1 MASLSKRITQKGG
14 FRMRGRKL
22 LAVGASLALL
32 VALAVGMT
40 ASGAATGPA
49 EATFTFGALTPI
61 TPIVAASDTD
71 VGTPLTA
78 FDGVAPA
85 PVECFVD
92 LDGSGG
98 FTPGEPIY
106 RQAAAACVAVVA
118 GNVRLTPFG
127 AFPVGSIVAGGNP
140 DVGNATAAFLLGELY
155 VDLDGSGSFTPGEPI
170 YRDVDGNGAVSAG
183 DLRLSVTTGDGDV
196 TFLLTAFPATDL
208 YVDADGFGTYSLGE
222 VVYRDVDGSVTVS
235 GGDIRLTAF
244 GAFPAGSVVQAG
256 DPDVFAVLVPFA
268 ASDGFVDLDS
278 SGNYSVGEPIY
289 RDASAP
295 LGSVSV
301 GDFRLTQGF
310 GGRKTNVNPGD
321 FALLDTLIV
330 TDGAIGPTFVP
341 LLVEQVCVAMTA
353 GSTIRASEILELR
366 LYRENGAAAGFAGFG
381 PTADDLLGRIPNPTL
396 ATLGDTCFGTA
407 RQLLFSVNGINNTA
421 SETLY
426 IVATFAPW
434 AQRGDSLR
442 LTVEMRANDDL
453 AGSGARQSSQF
464 TNSGSVLVIPSPN
477 STVISG
483 PAAGALFVIDE
494 TASLVGSAAPGST
507 IVLQQFSI
515 ENRENVLVT
524 IERITAFA
532 EGFRNGQL
540 NNSVLAGITRVR
552 LFRESGSTGPGWQ
565 EGDELLGTV
574 TRPDLVNGA
583 RFGGNRRTLI
593 TIQPR
598 SVQRF
603 YIVADLSVGMN
614 DGDVIQGAV
623 EVSAS
628 SGRMIAPP
636 KITPALGSWEI
647 EAPAATITVGDVT
660 LSSRGKAKVSVAN
673 VPLPGLDSIQG
684 VISFDP
690 EIIQVVS
697 TAQGTYRVRGLGNYL
712 VDDLTVDNNGG
723 TIEFLLILKPGR
735 KPLTGSGDIMEIEFE
750 SASDVN
756 PGDSSPLDIE
766 IDAAADVNGDELIF
780 DEVSGTARIKLIM
793 GDVDGN
799 GVVTRRDATLLARW
813 RLGRAVL
820 TAIQKKAA
828 DVDHSCPATT
838 NWETL
843 APGGCVN
850 ETDERWIKEAAAG
863 LRTLRSSANF
873 QVLGRGLTVLMLP
886 SGGLELH
893 APSAER
899 LSLQVFALSGQMVF
913 SAESATGT
921 LRFAGVSYKGQRLAK
936 GVYLYVVTLYGRDGS
951 VWRSE
956 VRKLI
961 IR

>member
-1 MASLSKRITQKGG
+1 MGMASLSKRITQKGG

-22 LAVGASLALL
+22 LAVLAGVSLLL
-32 VALAVGMT
+32 GGIGVFMALA
-40 ASGAATGPA
+40 
-49 EATFTFGALTPI
+49 TP
-61 TPIVAASDTD
+61 P
-71 VGTPLTA
+71 
-78 FDGVAPA
+78 
-85 PVECFVD
+85 
-92 LDGSGG
+92 
-98 FTPGEPIY
+98 
-106 RQAAAACVAVVA
+106 
-118 GNVRLTPFG
+118 
-127 AFPVGSIVAGGNP
+127 
-140 DVGNATAAFLLGELY
+140 
-155 VDLDGSGSFTPGEPI
+155 
-170 YRDVDGNGAVSAG
+170 
-183 DLRLSVTTGDGDV
+183 
-196 TFLLTAFPATDL
+196 
-208 YVDADGFGTYSLGE
+208 
-222 VVYRDVDGSVTVS
+222 
-235 GGDIRLTAF
+235 
-244 GAFPAGSVVQAG
+244 
-256 DPDVFAVLVPFA
+256 
-268 ASDGFVDLDS
+268 
-278 SGNYSVGEPIY
+278 SGNQEADFNFI
-289 RDASAP
+289 
-295 LGSVSV
+295 VSLPTYV
-301 GDFRLTQGF
+301 Q
-310 GGRKTNVNPGD
+310 PGD
-321 FALLDTLIV
+321 FAVIETIRV
-330 TDGAIGPTFVP
+330 TDGVGGSINAP
-341 LLVEQVCVAMTA
+341 LNVDRVCVAKTD
-353 GSTIRASEILELR
+353 GSTVRDGDLLELR
-366 LYRENGAAAGFAGFG
+366 LYRENNPGSGFTGFG
-381 PTADDLLGRIPNPTL
+381 TNADDLLDIVPNPDLTVAAGQDL
-396 ATLGDTCFGTA
+396 CANGVQFGDIGV
-407 RQLLFSVNGINNTA
+407 LLFSVLGTGTQTA
-421 SETLY
+421 SQELY
-426 IVATFAPW
+426 IVGTFSPA
-434 AQRGDSLR
+434 AQRGDHLQ
-442 LTVEMRANDDL
+442 LIVKMFAADDL
-453 AGSGARQSSQF
+453 VGGGTSSAFINGTGDGSL
-464 TNSGSVLVIPSPN
+464 TKTSPN
-477 STVISG
+477 VTIIGG
-483 PAAGALFVIDE
+483 PAVGNVFVIDE

-532 EGFRNGQL
+532 NGFRNGQL

>member
-1 MASLSKRITQKGG
+1 
-14 FRMRGRKL
+14 MRGRKL
-22 LAVGASLALL
+22 LAVLAGVSLLL
-32 VALAVGMT
+32 GGIGVFTALATTLSGNQEADFNFLPVVSTVGPTDPDVT
-40 ASGAATGPA
+40 AA
-49 EATFTFGALTPI
+49 
-61 TPIVAASDTD
+61 
-71 VGTPLTA
+71 LTA
-78 FDGVAPA
+78 FSTF
-85 PVECFVD
+85 ERFVD
-92 LDGSGG
+92 FNASGNY
-98 FTPGEPIY
+98 TPGEPIY
-106 RQAAAACVAVVA
+106 FQTTPGPVSA
-118 GNVRLTPFG
+118 GDTRLTPFG
-127 AFPVGSIVAGGNP
+127 GFAAGSVVAPGDPDIGLVTTAFP
-140 DVGNATAAFLLGELY
+140 ATDQY
-155 VDLDGSGSFTPGEPI
+155 VDQNSSGNYNPGEPI
-170 YRDVDGNGAVSAG
+170 YRDVDNSSTVSAG
-183 DLRLSVTTGDGDV
+183 DLRLLGGPS
-196 TFLLTAFPATDL
+196 AT
-208 YVDADGFGTYSLGE
+208 Y
-222 VVYRDVDGSVTVS
+222 
-235 GGDIRLTAF
+235 
-244 GAFPAGSVVQAG
+244 
-256 DPDVFAVLVPFA
+256 
-268 ASDGFVDLDS
+268 
-278 SGNYSVGEPIY
+278 
-289 RDASAP
+289 
-295 LGSVSV
+295 
-301 GDFRLTQGF
+301 
-310 GGRKTNVNPGD
+310 VNPGD
-321 FALLDTLIV
+321 FAVLDTIIV
-330 TDGAIGPTFVP
+330 TDGAGGSINAP
-341 LLVEQVCVAMTA
+341 LNVDRVCVAKTD
-353 GSTIRASEILELR
+353 GSTVRDSDLLELR
-366 LYRENGAAAGFAGFG
+366 LYRENSAAAGFAGFG
-381 PTADDLLGRIPNPTL
+381 PNADDLLDIVPNPDLTVAAGQDL
-396 ATLGDTCFGTA
+396 CANGVQFGDIGV
-407 RQLLFSVNGINNTA
+407 LLFSVPGITQTA
-421 SETLY
+421 SQTLY
-426 IVATFAPW
+426 IVGTFSPA
-434 AQRGDSLR
+434 AQRGDHLQ
-442 LTVEMRANDDL
+442 LIVKMFAADDL
-453 AGSGARQSSQF
+453 VGGGTSSAFINGTGDGSL
-464 TNSGSVLVIPSPN
+464 TKTSPN
-477 STVISG
+477 VTIIGG
-483 PAAGALFVIDE
+483 PAVGNVFVIDE

-863 LRTLRSSANF
+863 LRTLSSSANF
-873 QVLGRGLTVLMLP
+873 QVLGPGLTVLMLP

-899 LSLQVFALSGQMVF
+899 LSLQVFGLSGQMVF

-921 LRFAGVSYKGQRLAK
+921 LRFAGVSNRGQRLAK

>member
-1 MASLSKRITQKGG
+1 MGMASLSKRITQKGG

-22 LAVGASLALL
+22 LAVLAGVSLLL
-32 VALAVGMT
+32 GGIGVFTALAT
-40 ASGAATGPA
+40 PPSGNQ
-49 EATFTFGALTPI
+49 EADFNF
-61 TPIVAASDTD
+61 IVSLPTY
-71 VGTPLTA
+71 VQ
-78 FDGVAPA
+78 
-85 PVECFVD
+85 
-92 LDGSGG
+92 
-98 FTPGEPIY
+98 PGY
-106 RQAAAACVAVVA
+106 
-118 GNVRLTPFG
+118 
-127 AFPVGSIVAGGNP
+127 
-140 DVGNATAAFLLGELY
+140 
-155 VDLDGSGSFTPGEPI
+155 
-170 YRDVDGNGAVSAG
+170 
-183 DLRLSVTTGDGDV
+183 
-196 TFLLTAFPATDL
+196 
-208 YVDADGFGTYSLGE
+208 
-222 VVYRDVDGSVTVS
+222 
-235 GGDIRLTAF
+235 
-244 GAFPAGSVVQAG
+244 
-256 DPDVFAVLVPFA
+256 FAVI
-268 ASDGFVDLDS
+268 
-278 SGNYSVGEPIY
+278 ETI
-289 RDASAP
+289 R
-295 LGSVSV
+295 
-301 GDFRLTQGF
+301 
-310 GGRKTNVNPGD
+310 
-321 FALLDTLIV
+321 V
-330 TDGAIGPTFVP
+330 TDGVGGSINAP
-341 LLVEQVCVAMTA
+341 LNVDRVCVAKTD
-353 GSTIRASEILELR
+353 GSTVRDGDLLELR
-366 LYRENGAAAGFAGFG
+366 LYRENNAAAGFAGFG
-381 PTADDLLGRIPNPTL
+381 PNADDLLDIVPNPDLTVAAGQDL
-396 ATLGDTCFGTA
+396 CANGVQFGDIGV
-407 RQLLFSVNGINNTA
+407 LLFSVLGTGTQTA
-421 SETLY
+421 SQELY
-426 IVATFAPW
+426 IVGTFSPA
-434 AQRGDSLR
+434 AQRGDHLQ
-442 LTVEMRANDDL
+442 LIVKMFAADDL
-453 AGSGARQSSQF
+453 VGGGTSSAFINGTGDGSL
-464 TNSGSVLVIPSPN
+464 TKTSPN
-477 STVISG
+477 VTIIGG
-483 PAAGALFVIDE
+483 PAVGNVFVIDE

-660 LSSRGKAKVSVAN
+660 LSSRGKVKVSVAN
-673 VPLPGLDSIQG
+673 VPSPGLDSIQG

-712 VDDLTVDNNGG
+712 VDDLTVNNEEG
-723 TIEFLLILKPGR
+723 TIEFLLTLKPGR
-735 KPLTGSGDIMEIEFE
+735 RPLTGNGDIMEIEFE
-750 SASDVN
+750 SAPDVN

-780 DEVSGTARIKLIM
+780 NEVSGTARIKLIM

-838 NWETL
+838 NWETAL
-843 APGGCVN
+843 QG
-850 ETDERWIKEAAAG
+850 AA
-863 LRTLRSSANF
+863 
-873 QVLGRGLTVLMLP
+873 
-886 SGGLELH
+886 
-893 APSAER
+893 
-899 LSLQVFALSGQMVF
+899 
-913 SAESATGT
+913 
-921 LRFAGVSYKGQRLAK
+921 
-936 GVYLYVVTLYGRDGS
+936 
-951 VWRSE
+951 
-956 VRKLI
+956 
-961 IR
+961 

>member
-1 MASLSKRITQKGG
+1 
-14 FRMRGRKL
+14 
-22 LAVGASLALL
+22 
-32 VALAVGMT
+32 
-40 ASGAATGPA
+40 
-49 EATFTFGALTPI
+49 
-61 TPIVAASDTD
+61 
-71 VGTPLTA
+71 
-78 FDGVAPA
+78 
-85 PVECFVD
+85 
-92 LDGSGG
+92 
-98 FTPGEPIY
+98 
-106 RQAAAACVAVVA
+106 
-118 GNVRLTPFG
+118 
-127 AFPVGSIVAGGNP
+127 
-140 DVGNATAAFLLGELY
+140 
-155 VDLDGSGSFTPGEPI
+155 
-170 YRDVDGNGAVSAG
+170 
-183 DLRLSVTTGDGDV
+183 
-196 TFLLTAFPATDL
+196 
-208 YVDADGFGTYSLGE
+208 
-222 VVYRDVDGSVTVS
+222 
-235 GGDIRLTAF
+235 
-244 GAFPAGSVVQAG
+244 VVQ
-256 DPDVFAVLVPFA
+256 PW
-268 ASDGFVDLDS
+268 
-278 SGNYSVGEPIY
+278 
-289 RDASAP
+289 
-295 LGSVSV
+295 
-301 GDFRLTQGF
+301 
-310 GGRKTNVNPGD
+310 
-321 FALLDTLIV
+321 
-330 TDGAIGPTFVP
+330 
-341 LLVEQVCVAMTA
+341 
-353 GSTIRASEILELR
+353 
-366 LYRENGAAAGFAGFG
+366 
-381 PTADDLLGRIPNPTL
+381 
-396 ATLGDTCFGTA
+396 GT
-407 RQLLFSVNGINNTA
+407 S
-421 SETLY
+421 
-426 IVATFAPW
+426 
-434 AQRGDSLR
+434 
-442 LTVEMRANDDL
+442 
-453 AGSGARQSSQF
+453 
-464 TNSGSVLVIPSPN
+464 
-477 STVISG
+477 
-483 PAAGALFVIDE
+483 FVIDE

-614 DGDVIQGAV
+614 DGDVIRGAV

-660 LSSRGKAKVSVAN
+660 LSSRGKVKVSVAN
-673 VPLPGLDSIQG
+673 VPSPGLDSIQG

-712 VDDLTVDNNGG
+712 VDDLTVNNEEG
-723 TIEFLLILKPGR
+723 TIEFLLTLKPGR

-750 SASDVN
+750 SAPDVN

-780 DEVSGTARIKLIM
+780 NEVSGTARIKLIM

-813 RLGRAVL
+813 LLGRAVL

-850 ETDERWIKEAAAG
+850 ETDVRWIKEAAAG

-873 QVLGRGLTVLMLP
+873 QVLGRWTDGLDAALRRAGAARAERGAPELA
-886 SGGLELH
+886 GLWALR
-893 APSAER
+893 ADGLQRGVSDGDAALCGRLLQGPALGQGRLSVCRNALWARR
-899 LSLQVFALSGQMVF
+899 LSLAQ
-913 SAESATGT
+913 
-921 LRFAGVSYKGQRLAK
+921 
-936 GVYLYVVTLYGRDGS
+936 
-951 VWRSE
+951 
-956 VRKLI
+956 
-961 IR
+961 

>member
-1 MASLSKRITQKGG
+1 MGMASLSKRITQKGG

-22 LAVGASLALL
+22 LAVLAGVSLLL
-32 VALAVGMT
+32 GGIGVFMALA
-40 ASGAATGPA
+40 
-49 EATFTFGALTPI
+49 TP
-61 TPIVAASDTD
+61 P
-71 VGTPLTA
+71 
-78 FDGVAPA
+78 
-85 PVECFVD
+85 
-92 LDGSGG
+92 
-98 FTPGEPIY
+98 
-106 RQAAAACVAVVA
+106 
-118 GNVRLTPFG
+118 
-127 AFPVGSIVAGGNP
+127 
-140 DVGNATAAFLLGELY
+140 
-155 VDLDGSGSFTPGEPI
+155 
-170 YRDVDGNGAVSAG
+170 
-183 DLRLSVTTGDGDV
+183 
-196 TFLLTAFPATDL
+196 
-208 YVDADGFGTYSLGE
+208 
-222 VVYRDVDGSVTVS
+222 
-235 GGDIRLTAF
+235 
-244 GAFPAGSVVQAG
+244 
-256 DPDVFAVLVPFA
+256 
-268 ASDGFVDLDS
+268 
-278 SGNYSVGEPIY
+278 SGNQEADFNFI
-289 RDASAP
+289 
-295 LGSVSV
+295 VSLPTYV
-301 GDFRLTQGF
+301 Q
-310 GGRKTNVNPGD
+310 PGD
-321 FALLDTLIV
+321 FAVIETIRV
-330 TDGAIGPTFVP
+330 TDDVGGSINAP
-341 LLVEQVCVAMTA
+341 LNVDRVCVAKTD
-353 GSTIRASEILELR
+353 GSTVRDGDLLELR
-366 LYRENGAAAGFAGFG
+366 LYRENGAAVGFAGFG
-381 PTADDLLGRIPNPTL
+381 PNADDLLDIVPNPDLTVAAGQDL
-396 ATLGDTCFGTA
+396 CANGVQFGDIGV
-407 RQLLFSVNGINNTA
+407 LLFSVLGTGTQTA
-421 SETLY
+421 SQELY
-426 IVATFAPW
+426 IVGTFSPA
-434 AQRGDSLR
+434 AQRGDHLQ
-442 LTVEMRANDDL
+442 LIVKMFAADDL
-453 AGSGARQSSQF
+453 VGGGTSSAFINGTGDGSL
-464 TNSGSVLVIPSPN
+464 TKTSPN
-477 STVISG
+477 VTIIGG
-483 PAAGALFVIDE
+483 PAVGNVFVIDE

-660 LSSRGKAKVSVAN
+660 LSSRGKVKVSVAN
-673 VPLPGLDSIQG
+673 VPSPGLDSIQG

-712 VDDLTVDNNGG
+712 VDDLTVNNEEG
-723 TIEFLLILKPGR
+723 TIEFLLTLKPGR
-735 KPLTGSGDIMEIEFE
+735 RPLTGNGDIMEIEFE
-750 SASDVN
+750 SAPDVN

-780 DEVSGTARIKLIM
+780 NEVSGTARIKLIM

-838 NWETL
+838 NWEAL
-843 APGGCVN
+843 EPGGCVN
-850 ETDERWIKEAAAG
+850 ETDVRWIKEAAAG
-863 LRTLRSSANF
+863 LRTLSSSANF
-873 QVLGRGLTVLMLP
+873 QVLGPGLTVLMLP

-899 LSLQVFALSGQMVF
+899 LSLQVFGLSGQMVF

-921 LRFAGVSYKGQRLAK
+921 LRFAGVSNRGQRLAK

>member
-1 MASLSKRITQKGG
+1 MGMASLSKRITQKGG

-22 LAVGASLALL
+22 LAVLAGVSLLLGGIGVFTALATPPSGNQEADFNFGASLAGGSTVAGGDFDVGKSLAPVPATVTFRDANGNGVFNVGEPLYFNVVGLATDVNPGDIRL
-32 VALAVGMT
+32 VAAYGF
-40 ASGAATGPA
+40 PA
-49 EATFTFGALTPI
+49 LSVVAPGDPD
-61 TPIVAASDTD
+61 VAA
-71 VGTPLTA
+71 
-78 FDGVAPA
+78 GVLSTA
-85 PVECFVD
+85 PVTMSYHDANSNSVFD
-92 LDGSGG
+92 
-98 FTPGEPIY
+98 PGEPIY
-106 RQAAAACVAVVA
+106 LDVAA
-118 GNVRLTPFG
+118 P
-127 AFPVGSIVAGGNP
+127 
-140 DVGNATAAFLLGELY
+140 LGQ
-155 VDLDGSGSFTPGEPI
+155 
-170 YRDVDGNGAVSAG
+170 VS
-183 DLRLSVTTGDGDV
+183 
-196 TFLLTAFPATDL
+196 P
-208 YVDADGFGTYSLGE
+208 
-222 VVYRDVDGSVTVS
+222 
-235 GGDIRLTAF
+235 GDIRVT
-244 GAFPAGSVVQAG
+244 GAVPPMVTTVQ
-256 DPDVFAVLVPFA
+256 
-268 ASDGFVDLDS
+268 
-278 SGNYSVGEPIY
+278 
-289 RDASAP
+289 
-295 LGSVSV
+295 
-301 GDFRLTQGF
+301 
-310 GGRKTNVNPGD
+310 PGD
-321 FALLDTLIV
+321 FAVIETIDV
-330 TDGAIGPTFVP
+330 TDGVGGSINAP
-341 LLVEQVCVAMTA
+341 LNVDRVCVAKTD
-353 GSTIRASEILELR
+353 GSTVRDGDLLELR

-381 PTADDLLGRIPNPTL
+381 PSADDLLDIVPNPDLTVAAEQDL
-396 ATLGDTCFGTA
+396 CANGVQFGDIGV
-407 RQLLFSVNGINNTA
+407 LLFSVLGTGTQTA
-421 SETLY
+421 SQTLY
-426 IVATFAPW
+426 IVGTFSPA
-434 AQRGDSLR
+434 AQRDDHLQ
-442 LTVEMRANDDL
+442 LIVKMFAADDL
-453 AGSGARQSSQF
+453 VGGGTSSAFINGTGDGSL
-464 TNSGSVLVIPSPN
+464 TKTSPN
-477 STVISG
+477 VTIIGSP
-483 PAAGALFVIDE
+483 PAGNIFVIDE

-873 QVLGRGLTVLMLP
+873 QVLGRWTDGLDAALRRA
-886 SGGLELH
+886 G
-893 APSAER
+893 AARAER
-899 LSLQVFALSGQMVF
+899 GAPELAGLCALRADGLQ
-913 SAESATGT
+913 
-921 LRFAGVSYKGQRLAK
+921 RGVSDGDAALCGRL
-936 GVYLYVVTLYGRDGS
+936 
-951 VWRSE
+951 
-956 VRKLI
+956 
-961 IR
+961 

>member
-1 MASLSKRITQKGG
+1 MGTASLSKRITQKGG

-22 LAVGASLALL
+22 LAVLAGVSLLL
-32 VALAVGMT
+32 GGIGVFTALA
-40 ASGAATGPA
+40 
-49 EATFTFGALTPI
+49 TP
-61 TPIVAASDTD
+61 P
-71 VGTPLTA
+71 
-78 FDGVAPA
+78 
-85 PVECFVD
+85 
-92 LDGSGG
+92 
-98 FTPGEPIY
+98 
-106 RQAAAACVAVVA
+106 
-118 GNVRLTPFG
+118 
-127 AFPVGSIVAGGNP
+127 
-140 DVGNATAAFLLGELY
+140 
-155 VDLDGSGSFTPGEPI
+155 
-170 YRDVDGNGAVSAG
+170 
-183 DLRLSVTTGDGDV
+183 
-196 TFLLTAFPATDL
+196 
-208 YVDADGFGTYSLGE
+208 
-222 VVYRDVDGSVTVS
+222 
-235 GGDIRLTAF
+235 
-244 GAFPAGSVVQAG
+244 
-256 DPDVFAVLVPFA
+256 
-268 ASDGFVDLDS
+268 
-278 SGNYSVGEPIY
+278 SGNQEADFNFI
-289 RDASAP
+289 
-295 LGSVSV
+295 VSLPTYV
-301 GDFRLTQGF
+301 Q
-310 GGRKTNVNPGD
+310 PGD
-321 FALLDTLIV
+321 FAVIETIRV
-330 TDGAIGPTFVP
+330 TDGVGGSINAP
-341 LLVEQVCVAMTA
+341 LNVDRVCVAKTD
-353 GSTIRASEILELR
+353 GSTVRDGDLLELR
-366 LYRENGAAAGFAGFG
+366 LYRENGFAVGWAGFG
-381 PTADDLLGRIPNPTL
+381 PNADDLLDIVPNPDLTVAAGQDL
-396 ATLGDTCFGTA
+396 CANGVQFGDIGV
-407 RQLLFSVNGINNTA
+407 LLFSVLGTGIQTA
-421 SETLY
+421 SQELY
-426 IVATFAPW
+426 IVGTFSPA
-434 AQRGDSLR
+434 AQRGDHLQ
-442 LTVEMRANDDL
+442 LIVKMFAADDL
-453 AGSGARQSSQF
+453 VGGGTSSAFINGTGDGSL
-464 TNSGSVLVIPSPN
+464 TKTSPN
-477 STVISG
+477 VTIIGG
-483 PAAGALFVIDE
+483 PAEGNVFVIDE

-628 SGRMIAPP
+628 SGLMIAPP

-660 LSSRGKAKVSVAN
+660 LSSRGKVKVSVAN
-673 VPLPGLDSIQG
+673 VPSPGLDSIQG

-697 TAQGTYRVRGLGNYL
+697 TAQGTYRVRGLGNYI
-712 VDDLTVDNNGG
+712 VDDLTVNNEEG
-723 TIEFLLILKPGR
+723 TIEFLLTLKPGR
-735 KPLTGSGDIMEIEFE
+735 RPLTGNGDIMEIEFE
-750 SASDVN
+750 SAPDVN

-793 GDVDGN
+793 GDVDGD
-799 GVVTRRDATLLARW
+799 GVVTHRDARLLARW
-813 RLGRAVL
+813 INNRAVL
-820 TAIQKKAA
+820 TPIQKKAA
-828 DVDHSCPATT
+828 DVDHSCPSSTDWAAL
-838 NWETL
+838 E
-843 APGGCVN
+843 PGGCVN
-850 ETDERWIKEAAAG
+850 QTDVRWIKEAAAG

-886 SGGLELH
+886 SGGLELR

-899 LSLQVFALSGQMVF
+899 LSLQVFGLSGQMVF

-921 LRFAGVSYKGQRLAK
+921 LRFAGVSNRGQRLAK

>member
-1 MASLSKRITQKGG
+1 MGMASLSKRITQKGG

-22 LAVGASLALL
+22 LAVLAGVSLLL
-32 VALAVGMT
+32 GGIGVVFMALAQDLQDLE
-40 ASGAATGPA
+40 ADFNFIGPLQ
-49 EATFTFGALTPI
+49 T
-61 TPIVAASDTD
+61 
-71 VGTPLTA
+71 
-78 FDGVAPA
+78 
-85 PVECFVD
+85 
-92 LDGSGG
+92 
-98 FTPGEPIY
+98 
-106 RQAAAACVAVVA
+106 
-118 GNVRLTPFG
+118 
-127 AFPVGSIVAGGNP
+127 
-140 DVGNATAAFLLGELY
+140 Y
-155 VDLDGSGSFTPGEPI
+155 V
-170 YRDVDGNGAVSAG
+170 
-183 DLRLSVTTGDGDV
+183 
-196 TFLLTAFPATDL
+196 
-208 YVDADGFGTYSLGE
+208 
-222 VVYRDVDGSVTVS
+222 
-235 GGDIRLTAF
+235 
-244 GAFPAGSVVQAG
+244 Q
-256 DPDVFAVLVPFA
+256 
-268 ASDGFVDLDS
+268 
-278 SGNYSVGEPIY
+278 
-289 RDASAP
+289 
-295 LGSVSV
+295 
-301 GDFRLTQGF
+301 
-310 GGRKTNVNPGD
+310 PGD
-321 FALLDTLIV
+321 FAVIETIEV
-330 TDGAIGPTFVP
+330 TDGAGGSTNAP
-341 LLVEQVCVAMTA
+341 LDVDRVCVAKTDP
-353 GSTIRASEILELR
+353 GSNKPVLRDSDILELR
-366 LYRENGAAAGFAGFG
+366 LYLENDKNPARFDGFG
-381 PTADDLLGRIPNPTL
+381 PDADDLLDIVPNPDLTVAEGQDL
-396 ATLGDTCFGTA
+396 CENGVRFGDIGV
-407 RQLLFSVNGINNTA
+407 LLFRVPGITQTA
-421 SETLY
+421 SRKLY
-426 IVATFAPW
+426 IVGTFSPA
-434 AQRGDSLR
+434 AQRGASLR
-442 LTVEMRANDDL
+442 LIVKMVARSYL
-453 AGSGARQSSQF
+453 VGGGPSSGFIGGGESL
-464 TNSGSVLVIPSPN
+464 TKTSPN
-477 STVISG
+477 VTIIGG
-483 PAAGALFVIDE
+483 PAVGNVFVIDE

-647 EAPAATITVGDVT
+647 EAPAATISFSGGGVT
-660 LSSRGKAKVSVAN
+660 LSSRGKAKVSIAN
-673 VPLPGLDSIQG
+673 VPSPGLRYVTGSI
-684 VISFDP
+684 IFDP
-690 EIIQVVS
+690 CIIQVVT
-697 TAQGTYRVRGLGNYL
+697 TAQGTYRVRGLGNYSVTWL
-712 VDDLTVDNNGG
+712 DVKQNPSDPCSGEGVL
-723 TIEFLLILKPGR
+723 EFTLELKPGR
-735 KPLTGSGDIMEIEFE
+735 KPLTGSGEIMEIEFE
-750 SASDVN
+750 STPDVN
-756 PGDSSPLDIE
+756 PGDSSYLDFVDESMSDSTTTEPI
-766 IDAAADVNGDELIF
+766 AAYLCGDPTCEEAGDELQLNI
-780 DEVSGTARIKLIM
+780 ENGTARIRIIM
-793 GDVDGN
+793 GDVDGD

-813 RLGRAVL
+813 LMGRAVL
-820 TAIQKKAA
+820 TPIQKKAA
-828 DVDHSCPATT
+828 DVDHSCPDTT

-843 APGGCVN
+843 APGEGGCVN
-850 ETDERWIKEAAAG
+850 ETDVRWIKEAAAG

-886 SGGLELH
+886 SGGLELR

-899 LSLQVFALSGQMVF
+899 LSLQVFGLSGQMVF

>member
-1 MASLSKRITQKGG
+1 
-14 FRMRGRKL
+14 MRGRKL
-22 LAVGASLALL
+22 LAVLAGVSLLL
-32 VALAVGMT
+32 GGIGVFTALATTLSGNQEADFNFLPVVSTVGPTDPDVT
-40 ASGAATGPA
+40 AA
-49 EATFTFGALTPI
+49 
-61 TPIVAASDTD
+61 
-71 VGTPLTA
+71 LTA
-78 FDGVAPA
+78 FSTVSPF
-85 PVECFVD
+85 ERFVD
-92 LDGSGG
+92 FNASGNY
-98 FTPGEPIY
+98 TPGEPIY
-106 RQAAAACVAVVA
+106 LQTTPGPVLA
-118 GNVRLTPFG
+118 GDTRLTPFG
-127 AFPVGSIVAGGNP
+127 GFAAGSVVAPGDPDIGLVTTAFPLT
-140 DVGNATAAFLLGELY
+140 DQY
-155 VDLDGSGSFTPGEPI
+155 VDQNSSGNYTPGEPI
-170 YRDVDGNGAVSAG
+170 YRDVDNSGTVSAG
-183 DLRLSVTTGDGDV
+183 DLRLLGGPS
-196 TFLLTAFPATDL
+196 AT
-208 YVDADGFGTYSLGE
+208 Y
-222 VVYRDVDGSVTVS
+222 
-235 GGDIRLTAF
+235 
-244 GAFPAGSVVQAG
+244 
-256 DPDVFAVLVPFA
+256 
-268 ASDGFVDLDS
+268 
-278 SGNYSVGEPIY
+278 
-289 RDASAP
+289 
-295 LGSVSV
+295 
-301 GDFRLTQGF
+301 
-310 GGRKTNVNPGD
+310 VNPGD
-321 FALLDTLIV
+321 FAVLDTIIV
-330 TDGAIGPTFVP
+330 TDGAGGSINAP
-341 LLVEQVCVAMTA
+341 LNVDRVCVAKTDP
-353 GSTIRASEILELR
+353 GSNKPVLRDSDILELR
-366 LYRENGAAAGFAGFG
+366 LYRENNAAAGFAGFG
-381 PTADDLLGRIPNPTL
+381 PSADDLLDIVPNPDLTVAAGQDL
-396 ATLGDTCFGTA
+396 CANGVQFGDIGV
-407 RQLLFSVNGINNTA
+407 LLFSVPGITQTA
-421 SETLY
+421 SQTLY
-426 IVATFAPW
+426 IVGTFSPA
-434 AQRGDSLR
+434 AQRGDHLQLIVKMVARSDLVGGGPSSGFIGGGESL
-442 LTVEMRANDDL
+442 TK
-453 AGSGARQSSQF
+453 
-464 TNSGSVLVIPSPN
+464 TSPN
-477 STVISG
+477 VTIIGG
-483 PAAGALFVIDE
+483 PAVGNVFVIDE

-863 LRTLRSSANF
+863 LRTLSSSANF
-873 QVLGRGLTVLMLP
+873 QVLGPGLTVLMLP

-899 LSLQVFALSGQMVF
+899 LSLQVFGLSGQMVF

-921 LRFAGVSYKGQRLAK
+921 LRFAGVSNRGQRLAK

>member
-1 MASLSKRITQKGG
+1 MFAADDLVGG
-14 FRMRGRKL
+14 
-22 LAVGASLALL
+22 
-32 VALAVGMT
+32 
-40 ASGAATGPA
+40 
-49 EATFTFGALTPI
+49 
-61 TPIVAASDTD
+61 
-71 VGTPLTA
+71 GTSSA
-78 FDGVAPA
+78 F
-85 PVECFVD
+85 
-92 LDGSGG
+92 
-98 FTPGEPIY
+98 I
-106 RQAAAACVAVVA
+106 
-118 GNVRLTPFG
+118 
-127 AFPVGSIVAGGNP
+127 
-140 DVGNATAAFLLGELY
+140 
-155 VDLDGSGSFTPGEPI
+155 
-170 YRDVDGNGAVSAG
+170 NG
-183 DLRLSVTTGDGDV
+183 TGDGS
-196 TFLLTAFPATDL
+196 LT
-208 YVDADGFGTYSLGE
+208 
-222 VVYRDVDGSVTVS
+222 
-235 GGDIRLTAF
+235 
-244 GAFPAGSVVQAG
+244 
-256 DPDVFAVLVPFA
+256 
-268 ASDGFVDLDS
+268 
-278 SGNYSVGEPIY
+278 
-289 RDASAP
+289 
-295 LGSVSV
+295 
-301 GDFRLTQGF
+301 
-310 GGRKTNVNPGD
+310 KT
-321 FALLDTLIV
+321 
-330 TDGAIGPTFVP
+330 
-341 LLVEQVCVAMTA
+341 
-353 GSTIRASEILELR
+353 
-366 LYRENGAAAGFAGFG
+366 
-381 PTADDLLGRIPNPTL
+381 
-396 ATLGDTCFGTA
+396 
-407 RQLLFSVNGINNTA
+407 
-421 SETLY
+421 
-426 IVATFAPW
+426 
-434 AQRGDSLR
+434 
-442 LTVEMRANDDL
+442 
-453 AGSGARQSSQF
+453 
-464 TNSGSVLVIPSPN
+464 SPN
-477 STVISG
+477 VTIIGG
-483 PAAGALFVIDE
+483 PAVGNVFVIDE

-660 LSSRGKAKVSVAN
+660 LSSRGKVKVSVAN
-673 VPLPGLDSIQG
+673 VPSPGLDSIQG

-712 VDDLTVDNNGG
+712 VDDLTVNNEEG
-723 TIEFLLILKPGR
+723 TIEFLLTLKPGR
-735 KPLTGSGDIMEIEFE
+735 RPLTGNGDIMEIEFE
-750 SASDVN
+750 SAPDVN

-793 GDVDGN
+793 GDVDGD
-799 GVVTRRDATLLARW
+799 GVVTHRDARLLARW
-813 RLGRAVL
+813 INNRAVL
-820 TAIQKKAA
+820 TPIQKKAA
-828 DVDHSCPATT
+828 DVDHSCPSSTDWAAL
-838 NWETL
+838 E
-843 APGGCVN
+843 PGGCVN
-850 ETDERWIKEAAAG
+850 ETDVRWIKEAAAG

-886 SGGLELH
+886 SGGLELR

-899 LSLQVFALSGQMVF
+899 LSLQIFGLSGQMVF

-921 LRFAGVSYKGQRLAK
+921 LRFAGVSNRGQRLAK

>member
-1 MASLSKRITQKGG
+1 MGMASLSKRITQKGG

-22 LAVGASLALL
+22 LAVLAGVSLLL
-32 VALAVGMT
+32 GGIGVVFMALAI
-40 ASGAATGPA
+40 PQDL
-49 EATFTFGALTPI
+49 EADFNFI
-61 TPIVAASDTD
+61 D
-71 VGTPLTA
+71 PLQT
-78 FDGVAPA
+78 
-85 PVECFVD
+85 
-92 LDGSGG
+92 
-98 FTPGEPIY
+98 
-106 RQAAAACVAVVA
+106 
-118 GNVRLTPFG
+118 
-127 AFPVGSIVAGGNP
+127 
-140 DVGNATAAFLLGELY
+140 Y
-155 VDLDGSGSFTPGEPI
+155 V
-170 YRDVDGNGAVSAG
+170 
-183 DLRLSVTTGDGDV
+183 
-196 TFLLTAFPATDL
+196 
-208 YVDADGFGTYSLGE
+208 
-222 VVYRDVDGSVTVS
+222 
-235 GGDIRLTAF
+235 
-244 GAFPAGSVVQAG
+244 Q
-256 DPDVFAVLVPFA
+256 
-268 ASDGFVDLDS
+268 
-278 SGNYSVGEPIY
+278 
-289 RDASAP
+289 
-295 LGSVSV
+295 
-301 GDFRLTQGF
+301 
-310 GGRKTNVNPGD
+310 PGD
-321 FALLDTLIV
+321 FAVIETIEV
-330 TDGAIGPTFVP
+330 IDGAGGSTNAP
-341 LLVEQVCVAMTA
+341 LDVDRVCVAKTDP
-353 GSTIRASEILELR
+353 GSNKPVLRDSDILELR
-366 LYRENGAAAGFAGFG
+366 LYLENDKNAARFDGFG
-381 PTADDLLGRIPNPTL
+381 PDADDLLDIVPNPDLTV
-396 ATLGDTCFGTA
+396 AEGQDFCANGVQFGDSGV
-407 RQLLFSVNGINNTA
+407 LLFRVPGITQTA
-421 SETLY
+421 SRKLY
-426 IVATFAPW
+426 IVGTFSPA

-442 LTVEMRANDDL
+442 LIVKMVARSDL
-453 AGSGARQSSQF
+453 VGGGPSSGFIGGGESL
-464 TNSGSVLVIPSPN
+464 TKTSPN
-477 STVISG
+477 VTIIGG
-483 PAAGALFVIDE
+483 PAVGNVFVIDE

-614 DGDVIQGAV
+614 DGDVIRGAV

-660 LSSRGKAKVSVAN
+660 LSSRGKVKVSVAN
-673 VPLPGLDSIQG
+673 VPSPGLDSIQG

-712 VDDLTVDNNGG
+712 VDDLTVNNEEG
-723 TIEFLLILKPGR
+723 TIEFLLTLKPGR
-735 KPLTGSGDIMEIEFE
+735 RPLTGNGDIMEIEFE
-750 SASDVN
+750 SAPDVN

-780 DEVSGTARIKLIM
+780 NEVSGTARIKLIM

-813 RLGRAVL
+813 LLGRAVL

-838 NWETL
+838 NWEAL
-843 APGGCVN
+843 APGGCVD
-850 ETDERWIKEAAAG
+850 ETDVRWIKEAAAG

-873 QVLGRGLTVLMLP
+873 QVLGPGLTVLMLP
-886 SGGLELH
+886 SGGLELR

-899 LSLQVFALSGQMVF
+899 LSLQVFGLSGQMVF

-921 LRFAGVSYKGQRLAK
+921 LRFAGVSNRGQRLAK

>member
-1 MASLSKRITQKGG
+1 MGMASLSKRITQKGG

-22 LAVGASLALL
+22 LAVLAGVSLLL
-32 VALAVGMT
+32 GGIGVFMALAT
-40 ASGAATGPA
+40 PPSGNQEADFNFTGPA
-49 EATFTFGALTPI
+49 QTY
-61 TPIVAASDTD
+61 VQ
-71 VGTPLTA
+71 
-78 FDGVAPA
+78 
-85 PVECFVD
+85 
-92 LDGSGG
+92 
-98 FTPGEPIY
+98 PGE
-106 RQAAAACVAVVA
+106 
-118 GNVRLTPFG
+118 F
-127 AFPVGSIVAGGNP
+127 
-140 DVGNATAAFLLGELY
+140 
-155 VDLDGSGSFTPGEPI
+155 
-170 YRDVDGNGAVSAG
+170 
-183 DLRLSVTTGDGDV
+183 
-196 TFLLTAFPATDL
+196 
-208 YVDADGFGTYSLGE
+208 
-222 VVYRDVDGSVTVS
+222 
-235 GGDIRLTAF
+235 
-244 GAFPAGSVVQAG
+244 
-256 DPDVFAVLVPFA
+256 
-268 ASDGFVDLDS
+268 
-278 SGNYSVGEPIY
+278 
-289 RDASAP
+289 
-295 LGSVSV
+295 
-301 GDFRLTQGF
+301 
-310 GGRKTNVNPGD
+310 K
-321 FALLDTLIV
+321 LIETIDV
-330 TDGAIGPTFVP
+330 TDGVGGSINAP
-341 LLVEQVCVAMTA
+341 LNVDRVCVAKTD
-353 GSTIRASEILELR
+353 GSTVRDGDLLELR
-366 LYRENGAAAGFAGFG
+366 LYRENNRVSGFTGFG
-381 PTADDLLGRIPNPTL
+381 PSADDLLDIVPNPDLTVAAGQDL
-396 ATLGDTCFGTA
+396 CANGVQFGDIGV
-407 RQLLFSVNGINNTA
+407 LLFSVLGTGTQTA
-421 SETLY
+421 SQELY
-426 IVATFAPW
+426 IVGTFSPA
-434 AQRGDSLR
+434 AQRGDHLQ
-442 LTVEMRANDDL
+442 LIVKMFAADDL
-453 AGSGARQSSQF
+453 VGGGTSSAFINGTGDGSL
-464 TNSGSVLVIPSPN
+464 TKTSPN
-477 STVISG
+477 VTIIGG
-483 PAAGALFVIDE
+483 PAVGNVFVIDE

-515 ENRENVLVT
+515 ENRENDLVT

-593 TIQPR
+593 TIQRR

-712 VDDLTVDNNGG
+712 VDDLTVDNDAG

-735 KPLTGSGDIMEIEFE
+735 RPLTGNGDIMEIEFE
-750 SASDVN
+750 SAPDVN

-793 GDVDGN
+793 GDVDGD
-799 GVVTRRDATLLARW
+799 GVVTHRDARLLARW
-813 RLGRAVL
+813 INNRAVL
-820 TAIQKKAA
+820 TPIQKKAA
-828 DVDHSCPATT
+828 DVDHSCPSSTDWAAL
-838 NWETL
+838 E
-843 APGGCVN
+843 PGGCVN
-850 ETDERWIKEAAAG
+850 QTDVRWIKEAAAG
-863 LRTLRSSANF
+863 LRTLSSSANF

-886 SGGLELH
+886 SGGLELR

-899 LSLQVFALSGQMVF
+899 LSLQVFGLSGQMVF

-921 LRFAGVSYKGQRLAK
+921 LRFAGVSNRGQRLAK

>member
-1 MASLSKRITQKGG
+1 
-14 FRMRGRKL
+14 MRGRKL

-78 FDGVAPA
+78 FATAGPL
-85 PVECFVD
+85 VECFVD
-92 LDGSGG
+92 FDVSFS

-127 AFPVGSIVAGGNP
+127 AFPVGSIVAVVDP
-140 DVGNATAAFLLGELY
+140 DFGLTAAFLVGELY

-208 YVDADGFGTYSLGE
+208 YVDADFSGTYSLGE
-222 VVYRDVDGSVTVS
+222 VVYRDVDGSGTVS

-256 DPDVFAVLVPFA
+256 DPDVFAGLVPFA
-268 ASDGFVDLDS
+268 ASDGFVDVDS

-301 GDFRLTQGF
+301 GDFRMTQGF

-321 FALLDTLIV
+321 FALLDALIV
-330 TDGAIGPTFVP
+330 TDGAGGSINAP
-341 LLVEQVCVAMTA
+341 LNVDRVCVAKTD
-353 GSTIRASEILELR
+353 GSTVRDGDLLELR
-366 LYRENGAAAGFAGFG
+366 LYRENNAAAGFAGFG
-381 PTADDLLGRIPNPTL
+381 PSADDLLDIVPNPDLTVAEGQDL
-396 ATLGDTCFGTA
+396 CANGVQFGDIGV
-407 RQLLFSVNGINNTA
+407 LLFSVPGITQTA
-421 SETLY
+421 SQTLY
-426 IVATFAPW
+426 IVGTFSPA
-434 AQRGDSLR
+434 AQRGDHLQLIVKMVARSDLVGGGPSSGFIGGGESL
-442 LTVEMRANDDL
+442 TK
-453 AGSGARQSSQF
+453 
-464 TNSGSVLVIPSPN
+464 TSPN
-477 STVISG
+477 VTIIGG
-483 PAAGALFVIDE
+483 PAVGNVFVIDE

-660 LSSRGKAKVSVAN
+660 LSSRGKVKVSVAN
-673 VPLPGLDSIQG
+673 VPSPGLDSIQG

-712 VDDLTVDNNGG
+712 VDDLTVNNEEG
-723 TIEFLLILKPGR
+723 TIEFLLTLKPGR
-735 KPLTGSGDIMEIEFE
+735 RPLTGNGDIMEIEFE
-750 SASDVN
+750 SAPDVN

-780 DEVSGTARIKLIM
+780 NEVSGTARIKLIM
-793 GDVDGN
+793 GDVDGD
-799 GVVTRRDATLLARW
+799 GVVTHRDARLLARW
-813 RLGRAVL
+813 INNRAVL
-820 TAIQKKAA
+820 TPIQKKAA
-828 DVDHSCPATT
+828 DVDHSCPSSTDWAAL
-838 NWETL
+838 E
-843 APGGCVN
+843 PGGCVN
-850 ETDERWIKEAAAG
+850 QTDVRWIKEAAAG
-863 LRTLRSSANF
+863 LRTLSSSANF
-873 QVLGRGLTVLMLP
+873 QVLGPGLTVLMLP

-899 LSLQVFALSGQMVF
+899 LSLQVFGLSGQMVF

-921 LRFAGVSYKGQRLAK
+921 LRFAGVSNRGQRLAK

>member
-1 MASLSKRITQKGG
+1 
-14 FRMRGRKL
+14 MRGRKL
-22 LAVGASLALL
+22 LAVLAGVSLLL
-32 VALAVGMT
+32 GGIGVFTALATTLSGNQEADFNFLPVVSTVGPTDPDVT
-40 ASGAATGPA
+40 AA
-49 EATFTFGALTPI
+49 
-61 TPIVAASDTD
+61 
-71 VGTPLTA
+71 LTA
-78 FDGVAPA
+78 FSTVSPF
-85 PVECFVD
+85 ERFVD
-92 LDGSGG
+92 FNASGNY
-98 FTPGEPIY
+98 TPGEPIY
-106 RQAAAACVAVVA
+106 RQAVAGPVAV
-118 GNVRLTPFG
+118 GNIRLTPFG
-127 AFPVGSIVAGGNP
+127 GFAAGSVVAPGDPDIGLVTTAFPLT
-140 DVGNATAAFLLGELY
+140 DQY
-155 VDLDGSGSFTPGEPI
+155 VDQNSSGNYTPGEPI
-170 YRDVDGNGAVSAG
+170 YRDVDNSSTVSAG
-183 DLRLSVTTGDGDV
+183 DLRLLGGPS
-196 TFLLTAFPATDL
+196 AT
-208 YVDADGFGTYSLGE
+208 Y
-222 VVYRDVDGSVTVS
+222 
-235 GGDIRLTAF
+235 
-244 GAFPAGSVVQAG
+244 
-256 DPDVFAVLVPFA
+256 
-268 ASDGFVDLDS
+268 
-278 SGNYSVGEPIY
+278 
-289 RDASAP
+289 
-295 LGSVSV
+295 
-301 GDFRLTQGF
+301 
-310 GGRKTNVNPGD
+310 VNPGD
-321 FALLDTLIV
+321 FAVLDTIIV
-330 TDGAIGPTFVP
+330 TDGAGGSINAP
-341 LLVEQVCVAMTA
+341 LNVDRVCVAKTD
-353 GSTIRASEILELR
+353 GSTVRDGDILELR

-381 PTADDLLGRIPNPTL
+381 PSADDLLDIVPNPDLTVAAEQDL
-396 ATLGDTCFGTA
+396 CANGVQFGDIGV
-407 RQLLFSVNGINNTA
+407 LLFSVPGITQTA
-421 SETLY
+421 SQTLY
-426 IVATFAPW
+426 IVGTFSPA
-434 AQRGDSLR
+434 AQRGDHLQLIVKMVARSDLVGGGPSSGFIGGGESL
-442 LTVEMRANDDL
+442 TK
-453 AGSGARQSSQF
+453 
-464 TNSGSVLVIPSPN
+464 TSPN
-477 STVISG
+477 VTIIGG
-483 PAAGALFVIDE
+483 PAVGNVFVIDE

-863 LRTLRSSANF
+863 LRTLSSSANF
-873 QVLGRGLTVLMLP
+873 QVLGPGLTVLMLP

-921 LRFAGVSYKGQRLAK
+921 LRFAGVSNRGQRLAK

>member
-1 MASLSKRITQKGG
+1 MGMASLSKRITQKGG

-22 LAVGASLALL
+22 LAVLAGVSLLL
-32 VALAVGMT
+32 GGIGVFTALATTLSGNQEADFNFLPPVVSTVGPTDPDVT
-40 ASGAATGPA
+40 AA
-49 EATFTFGALTPI
+49 
-61 TPIVAASDTD
+61 
-71 VGTPLTA
+71 LTA
-78 FDGVAPA
+78 FSTF
-85 PVECFVD
+85 ERFVD
-92 LDGSGG
+92 FNASGNY
-98 FTPGEPIY
+98 TPGEPIY
-106 RQAAAACVAVVA
+106 RQAVAGPVAV
-118 GNVRLTPFG
+118 GNIRLTPFG
-127 AFPVGSIVAGGNP
+127 GFAAGSVVAPGDPDIGLVTTAFP
-140 DVGNATAAFLLGELY
+140 ATDQY
-155 VDLDGSGSFTPGEPI
+155 VDQNGSGNYTPGEPI
-170 YRDVDGNGAVSAG
+170 YRDVDNSGTVSAG
-183 DLRLSVTTGDGDV
+183 DLRLLGGPS
-196 TFLLTAFPATDL
+196 AT
-208 YVDADGFGTYSLGE
+208 Y
-222 VVYRDVDGSVTVS
+222 
-235 GGDIRLTAF
+235 
-244 GAFPAGSVVQAG
+244 
-256 DPDVFAVLVPFA
+256 
-268 ASDGFVDLDS
+268 
-278 SGNYSVGEPIY
+278 
-289 RDASAP
+289 
-295 LGSVSV
+295 
-301 GDFRLTQGF
+301 
-310 GGRKTNVNPGD
+310 VNPGD
-321 FALLDTLIV
+321 FAVLDTIIV
-330 TDGAIGPTFVP
+330 TDGAGGSINAP
-341 LLVEQVCVAMTA
+341 LNVDRVCVAKTDP
-353 GSTIRASEILELR
+353 GSNKPVLRDSDILELR
-366 LYRENGAAAGFAGFG
+366 LYRENNAAAGFAGFG
-381 PTADDLLGRIPNPTL
+381 PSADDLLDIVPNPDLTVAEGQDL
-396 ATLGDTCFGTA
+396 CANGVQFGDIGV
-407 RQLLFSVNGINNTA
+407 LLFSVPGITQTA
-421 SETLY
+421 SQTLY
-426 IVATFAPW
+426 IVGTFSPA
-434 AQRGDSLR
+434 AQRGDHLQLIVKMVARSDLVGGGPSSGFIGGGESL
-442 LTVEMRANDDL
+442 TK
-453 AGSGARQSSQF
+453 
-464 TNSGSVLVIPSPN
+464 TSPN
-477 STVISG
+477 VTIIGG
-483 PAAGALFVIDE
+483 PAVGNVFVIDE

-660 LSSRGKAKVSVAN
+660 LSSRGKVKVSVAN
-673 VPLPGLDSIQG
+673 VPSPGLDSIQG

-712 VDDLTVDNNGG
+712 VDDLTVNNEEG
-723 TIEFLLILKPGR
+723 TIEFLLTLKPGR
-735 KPLTGSGDIMEIEFE
+735 RPLTGNGDIMEIEFE
-750 SASDVN
+750 SAQDVN

-780 DEVSGTARIKLIM
+780 NEVSGTARIKLIM

-813 RLGRAVL
+813 LMGRAVL
-820 TAIQKKAA
+820 TPIQKKAA

-838 NWETL
+838 NWEAL
-843 APGGCVN
+843 APGGCVD
-850 ETDERWIKEAAAG
+850 ETDVRWIKEAAAG

-886 SGGLELH
+886 SGGLELR

-899 LSLQVFALSGQMVF
+899 LSLQVFGLSGQMVF

-921 LRFAGVSYKGQRLAK
+921 LRFAGVSNRGQRLAK

>member
-1 MASLSKRITQKGG
+1 M
-14 FRMRGRKL
+14 
-22 LAVGASLALL
+22 
-32 VALAVGMT
+32 
-40 ASGAATGPA
+40 
-49 EATFTFGALTPI
+49 
-61 TPIVAASDTD
+61 
-71 VGTPLTA
+71 
-78 FDGVAPA
+78 
-85 PVECFVD
+85 
-92 LDGSGG
+92 
-98 FTPGEPIY
+98 
-106 RQAAAACVAVVA
+106 
-118 GNVRLTPFG
+118 
-127 AFPVGSIVAGGNP
+127 
-140 DVGNATAAFLLGELY
+140 
-155 VDLDGSGSFTPGEPI
+155 
-170 YRDVDGNGAVSAG
+170 
-183 DLRLSVTTGDGDV
+183 VTT
-196 TFLLTAFPATDL
+196 
-208 YVDADGFGTYSLGE
+208 
-222 VVYRDVDGSVTVS
+222 
-235 GGDIRLTAF
+235 
-244 GAFPAGSVVQAG
+244 VQ
-256 DPDVFAVLVPFA
+256 
-268 ASDGFVDLDS
+268 
-278 SGNYSVGEPIY
+278 
-289 RDASAP
+289 
-295 LGSVSV
+295 
-301 GDFRLTQGF
+301 
-310 GGRKTNVNPGD
+310 PGD
-321 FALLDTLIV
+321 FAVIETIDV
-330 TDGAIGPTFVP
+330 TDGVGGSINAP
-341 LLVEQVCVAMTA
+341 LNVDRVCVAKTD
-353 GSTIRASEILELR
+353 GSTVRDGDLLELR
-366 LYRENGAAAGFAGFG
+366 LYRENNATAGFAGFG
-381 PTADDLLGRIPNPTL
+381 PSADDLLDIVPNPDLTVAAGQDL
-396 ATLGDTCFGTA
+396 CANGVQFGDIGV
-407 RQLLFSVNGINNTA
+407 LLFSVLGTGTQTA
-421 SETLY
+421 SQKLY
-426 IVATFAPW
+426 IVGTFSPA
-434 AQRGDSLR
+434 AQRDDHLQLIVKMFAADDLVGGGTSSAFINGTGDGSLTKTSPNVTIIGSPVTDGVGGSINAPLNVDRVCVAKTDGSTVRDGDLLELR
-442 LTVEMRANDDL
+442 LYRENNATAGFAGFGPSADDL
-453 AGSGARQSSQF
+453 LDIVPNPDLTVAAGQDLCANGVQF
-464 TNSGSVLVIPSPN
+464 GDIGVLLFSVLGTGTQTASQKLYIVGTFSPAAQRDDHLQLIVKMFAADDLVGGGTSSAFINGTGDGSLTKTSPN
-477 STVISG
+477 VTIIGSP
-483 PAAGALFVIDE
+483 PAGNIFVIDE

-863 LRTLRSSANF
+863 LRTLSSSANF
-873 QVLGRGLTVLMLP
+873 QVLGPGLTVLMLP

-921 LRFAGVSYKGQRLAK
+921 LRFAGVSNRGQRLAK

>member
-1 MASLSKRITQKGG
+1 
-14 FRMRGRKL
+14 MRGRKL
-22 LAVGASLALL
+22 LAVLAGVSLLL
-32 VALAVGMT
+32 GGIGVFTALATTLSGNQEADFNFLPVVSTVGPTDPDVT
-40 ASGAATGPA
+40 AA
-49 EATFTFGALTPI
+49 
-61 TPIVAASDTD
+61 
-71 VGTPLTA
+71 LTA
-78 FDGVAPA
+78 FNTVP
-85 PVECFVD
+85 PSERFVD
-92 LDGSGG
+92 FNASGNY
-98 FTPGEPIY
+98 TPGEPIY
-106 RQAAAACVAVVA
+106 RQAVAGPVAV
-118 GNVRLTPFG
+118 GNIRLTPFG
-127 AFPVGSIVAGGNP
+127 GFAAGSVVAPGDPDIGLVTTAFP
-140 DVGNATAAFLLGELY
+140 ATDRY
-155 VDLDGSGSFTPGEPI
+155 VDQNSSGNYTPGEPI
-170 YRDVDGNGAVSAG
+170 YRDVDNSVTVSAG
-183 DLRLSVTTGDGDV
+183 DLRLLGGPS
-196 TFLLTAFPATDL
+196 AT
-208 YVDADGFGTYSLGE
+208 Y
-222 VVYRDVDGSVTVS
+222 
-235 GGDIRLTAF
+235 
-244 GAFPAGSVVQAG
+244 
-256 DPDVFAVLVPFA
+256 
-268 ASDGFVDLDS
+268 
-278 SGNYSVGEPIY
+278 
-289 RDASAP
+289 
-295 LGSVSV
+295 
-301 GDFRLTQGF
+301 
-310 GGRKTNVNPGD
+310 VNPGD
-321 FALLDTLIV
+321 FAVLDTIIV
-330 TDGAIGPTFVP
+330 TDGAGGSINAP
-341 LLVEQVCVAMTA
+341 LNVDRVCVAKTD
-353 GSTIRASEILELR
+353 GSTVRDGDLLELR
-366 LYRENGAAAGFAGFG
+366 LYRENSAAAGFAGFG
-381 PTADDLLGRIPNPTL
+381 PNADDLLDIVPNPDLTVAAGQDL
-396 ATLGDTCFGTA
+396 CANGVQFGDIDV
-407 RQLLFSVNGINNTA
+407 LLFSVPGITQTA
-421 SETLY
+421 SQTLY
-426 IVATFAPW
+426 IVGTFSPA
-434 AQRGDSLR
+434 AQRGDHLQLIVKMVARSDLVGGGPSSEFIGGGESL
-442 LTVEMRANDDL
+442 TK
-453 AGSGARQSSQF
+453 
-464 TNSGSVLVIPSPN
+464 TSPN
-477 STVISG
+477 VTIIGG
-483 PAAGALFVIDE
+483 PAVGNVFVIDE

-660 LSSRGKAKVSVAN
+660 LSSRGKVKVSVAN
-673 VPLPGLDSIQG
+673 VPSPGLDSIQG

-712 VDDLTVDNNGG
+712 VDDLTVNNEEG
-723 TIEFLLILKPGR
+723 TIEFLLTLKPGR
-735 KPLTGSGDIMEIEFE
+735 RPLTGNGDIMEIEFE
-750 SASDVN
+750 SAPDVN

-780 DEVSGTARIKLIM
+780 NEVSGTARIKLIM

-863 LRTLRSSANF
+863 LRTLSSSANF
-873 QVLGRGLTVLMLP
+873 QVLGPGLTVLMLP

-899 LSLQVFALSGQMVF
+899 LSLQVFGLSGQMVF

-921 LRFAGVSYKGQRLAK
+921 LRFAGVSNRGQRLAK

>member
-1 MASLSKRITQKGG
+1 MGMASLSKRITQKGG

-22 LAVGASLALL
+22 LAVLAGVSLLL
-32 VALAVGMT
+32 GGIGVVFMALAI
-40 ASGAATGPA
+40 PQDL
-49 EATFTFGALTPI
+49 EADFNF
-61 TPIVAASDTD
+61 IVPPQT
-71 VGTPLTA
+71 T
-78 FDGVAPA
+78 
-85 PVECFVD
+85 
-92 LDGSGG
+92 
-98 FTPGEPIY
+98 
-106 RQAAAACVAVVA
+106 
-118 GNVRLTPFG
+118 
-127 AFPVGSIVAGGNP
+127 
-140 DVGNATAAFLLGELY
+140 Y
-155 VDLDGSGSFTPGEPI
+155 V
-170 YRDVDGNGAVSAG
+170 
-183 DLRLSVTTGDGDV
+183 
-196 TFLLTAFPATDL
+196 
-208 YVDADGFGTYSLGE
+208 
-222 VVYRDVDGSVTVS
+222 
-235 GGDIRLTAF
+235 
-244 GAFPAGSVVQAG
+244 Q
-256 DPDVFAVLVPFA
+256 
-268 ASDGFVDLDS
+268 
-278 SGNYSVGEPIY
+278 
-289 RDASAP
+289 
-295 LGSVSV
+295 
-301 GDFRLTQGF
+301 
-310 GGRKTNVNPGD
+310 PGD
-321 FALLDTLIV
+321 FAVIETIEV
-330 TDGAIGPTFVP
+330 TDGAGGSTNAP
-341 LLVEQVCVAMTA
+341 LDVDRVCVAKTDP
-353 GSTIRASEILELR
+353 GSNKPVLRDSDILELR
-366 LYRENGAAAGFAGFG
+366 LYLENDRNPARFDGFG
-381 PTADDLLGRIPNPTL
+381 PDADDLLDIVPNPDLTVAAGQDL
-396 ATLGDTCFGTA
+396 CANGVQFGDSGV
-407 RQLLFSVNGINNTA
+407 LLFRVPGITQTA
-421 SETLY
+421 SRKLY
-426 IVATFAPW
+426 IVGTFSPA

-442 LTVEMRANDDL
+442 LIVKMVARSDL
-453 AGSGARQSSQF
+453 VGGGPSSGFIGGGESL
-464 TNSGSVLVIPSPN
+464 TKTSPN
-477 STVISG
+477 VTIIG
-483 PAAGALFVIDE
+483 TPPAGDVFVIDE

-660 LSSRGKAKVSVAN
+660 LSSRGKVKVSVAN
-673 VPLPGLDSIQG
+673 VPSPGLDSIQG

-697 TAQGTYRVRGLGNYL
+697 TAQGTYRVRGLGNYI
-712 VDDLTVDNNGG
+712 VDDLTVNNEEG
-723 TIEFLLILKPGR
+723 TIEFLLTLKPGR
-735 KPLTGSGDIMEIEFE
+735 RPLTGNGDIMEIEFE
-750 SASDVN
+750 SAPDVN

-793 GDVDGN
+793 GDVDGD
-799 GVVTRRDATLLARW
+799 GVVTHRDARLLARW
-813 RLGRAVL
+813 INNRAVL
-820 TAIQKKAA
+820 TPIQKKAA
-828 DVDHSCPATT
+828 DVDHSCPSSTDWAAL
-838 NWETL
+838 E
-843 APGGCVN
+843 PGGCVN
-850 ETDERWIKEAAAG
+850 QTDVRWIKEAAAG

-886 SGGLELH
+886 SGGLELR

-899 LSLQVFALSGQMVF
+899 LSLQVFGLSGQMVF

-921 LRFAGVSYKGQRLAK
+921 LRFAGVSNRGQRLAK

>member
-1 MASLSKRITQKGG
+1 MGMASLSKRITQKGG

-22 LAVGASLALL
+22 LAVLAGVSLLL
-32 VALAVGMT
+32 GGIGVFTALA
-40 ASGAATGPA
+40 
-49 EATFTFGALTPI
+49 TP
-61 TPIVAASDTD
+61 P
-71 VGTPLTA
+71 
-78 FDGVAPA
+78 
-85 PVECFVD
+85 
-92 LDGSGG
+92 
-98 FTPGEPIY
+98 
-106 RQAAAACVAVVA
+106 
-118 GNVRLTPFG
+118 
-127 AFPVGSIVAGGNP
+127 
-140 DVGNATAAFLLGELY
+140 
-155 VDLDGSGSFTPGEPI
+155 
-170 YRDVDGNGAVSAG
+170 
-183 DLRLSVTTGDGDV
+183 
-196 TFLLTAFPATDL
+196 
-208 YVDADGFGTYSLGE
+208 
-222 VVYRDVDGSVTVS
+222 
-235 GGDIRLTAF
+235 
-244 GAFPAGSVVQAG
+244 
-256 DPDVFAVLVPFA
+256 
-268 ASDGFVDLDS
+268 
-278 SGNYSVGEPIY
+278 SGNQE
-289 RDASAP
+289 A
-295 LGSVSV
+295 
-301 GDFRLTQGF
+301 DFNFIGPPQTYVQ
-310 GGRKTNVNPGD
+310 PGD
-321 FALLDTLIV
+321 FAFIETIRV
-330 TDGAIGPTFVP
+330 TDDVGGSINAP
-341 LLVEQVCVAMTA
+341 LNVDRVCVAKTD
-353 GSTIRASEILELR
+353 GSTVRDGDLLELR
-366 LYRENGAAAGFAGFG
+366 LYRENGAAVGFAGFG
-381 PTADDLLGRIPNPTL
+381 PNADDLLDIVPNPDLTVAAGQDL
-396 ATLGDTCFGTA
+396 CANGVQFGDIGV
-407 RQLLFSVNGINNTA
+407 LLFSVLGTGTQTA
-421 SETLY
+421 SQELY
-426 IVATFAPW
+426 IVGTFSPA
-434 AQRGDSLR
+434 AQRGDHLQ
-442 LTVEMRANDDL
+442 LIVKMFAADDL
-453 AGSGARQSSQF
+453 VGGGTSSAFINGTGDGSL
-464 TNSGSVLVIPSPN
+464 TKTSPN
-477 STVISG
+477 VTIIGG
-483 PAAGALFVIDE
+483 PAVGNVFVIDE

-863 LRTLRSSANF
+863 LRTLSSSANF
-873 QVLGRGLTVLMLP
+873 QVLGPGLTVLMLP

-921 LRFAGVSYKGQRLAK
+921 LRFAGVSNRGQRLAK

>member
-1 MASLSKRITQKGG
+1 
-14 FRMRGRKL
+14 MRGRKL
-22 LAVGASLALL
+22 LAVLAGVSLLL
-32 VALAVGMT
+32 GGIGVFTALATTLSGNQEADFNFLPVVSTVGPTDPDVT
-40 ASGAATGPA
+40 AA
-49 EATFTFGALTPI
+49 
-61 TPIVAASDTD
+61 
-71 VGTPLTA
+71 LTA
-78 FDGVAPA
+78 FSTVSPF
-85 PVECFVD
+85 ERFVD
-92 LDGSGG
+92 FNASGNY
-98 FTPGEPIY
+98 TPGEPIY
-106 RQAAAACVAVVA
+106 RQAVAGPVAV
-118 GNVRLTPFG
+118 GNIRLTPFG
-127 AFPVGSIVAGGNP
+127 GFAAGSVVALGDPDIGLVTTAFP
-140 DVGNATAAFLLGELY
+140 ATDKY
-155 VDLDGSGSFTPGEPI
+155 VDQNSSGNYTPGEPI
-170 YRDVDGNGAVSAG
+170 YRDVDNNGTVSAG
-183 DLRLSVTTGDGDV
+183 DLRLLGGPS
-196 TFLLTAFPATDL
+196 AT
-208 YVDADGFGTYSLGE
+208 Y
-222 VVYRDVDGSVTVS
+222 
-235 GGDIRLTAF
+235 
-244 GAFPAGSVVQAG
+244 
-256 DPDVFAVLVPFA
+256 
-268 ASDGFVDLDS
+268 
-278 SGNYSVGEPIY
+278 
-289 RDASAP
+289 
-295 LGSVSV
+295 
-301 GDFRLTQGF
+301 
-310 GGRKTNVNPGD
+310 VNPGD
-321 FALLDTLIV
+321 FAVLDTIIV
-330 TDGAIGPTFVP
+330 TDGAGGSTNAP
-341 LLVEQVCVAMTA
+341 LDVDRVCVAKTDP
-353 GSTIRASEILELR
+353 GSNKPVLRDSDILELR
-366 LYRENGAAAGFAGFG
+366 LYLENDRNPARFDGFG
-381 PTADDLLGRIPNPTL
+381 PDADDLLDIVPNPDLTVAAGQDL
-396 ATLGDTCFGTA
+396 CANGVQFGDSGV
-407 RQLLFSVNGINNTA
+407 LLFRVPGITQTA
-421 SETLY
+421 SRKLY
-426 IVATFAPW
+426 IVGTFSPA
-434 AQRGDSLR
+434 AQRGASLR
-442 LTVEMRANDDL
+442 LIVKMVARSDL
-453 AGSGARQSSQF
+453 VGGGPSSGFIGGGESL
-464 TNSGSVLVIPSPN
+464 TKTSPN
-477 STVISG
+477 VTIIG
-483 PAAGALFVIDE
+483 TPPAGDVFVIDE

-660 LSSRGKAKVSVAN
+660 LSSRGKVKVSVAN
-673 VPLPGLDSIQG
+673 VPSPGLDSIQG

-697 TAQGTYRVRGLGNYL
+697 TAQGTYRVRGLGNYI
-712 VDDLTVDNNGG
+712 VDDLTVNNEEG
-723 TIEFLLILKPGR
+723 TIEFLLTLKPGR
-735 KPLTGSGDIMEIEFE
+735 RPLTGNGDIMEIEFE
-750 SASDVN
+750 SAPDVN

-793 GDVDGN
+793 GDVDGD
-799 GVVTRRDATLLARW
+799 GVVTHRDARLLARW
-813 RLGRAVL
+813 INNRAVL
-820 TAIQKKAA
+820 TPIQKKAA
-828 DVDHSCPATT
+828 DVDHSCPPDTT
-838 NWETL
+838 NWERL
-843 APGGCVN
+843 APGDCVN
-850 ETDERWIKEAAAG
+850 QTDVRWIKEAAAG

-886 SGGLELH
+886 SGGLELR

-899 LSLQVFALSGQMVF
+899 LSLQVFGLSGQMVF

-921 LRFAGVSYKGQRLAK
+921 LRFAGVSNRGQRLAK

>member
-1 MASLSKRITQKGG
+1 MGMASLSKRITQKGG

-22 LAVGASLALL
+22 LAVLAGVSLLL
-32 VALAVGMT
+32 GGIGVFMALA
-40 ASGAATGPA
+40 
-49 EATFTFGALTPI
+49 TP
-61 TPIVAASDTD
+61 P
-71 VGTPLTA
+71 
-78 FDGVAPA
+78 
-85 PVECFVD
+85 
-92 LDGSGG
+92 
-98 FTPGEPIY
+98 
-106 RQAAAACVAVVA
+106 
-118 GNVRLTPFG
+118 
-127 AFPVGSIVAGGNP
+127 
-140 DVGNATAAFLLGELY
+140 
-155 VDLDGSGSFTPGEPI
+155 
-170 YRDVDGNGAVSAG
+170 
-183 DLRLSVTTGDGDV
+183 
-196 TFLLTAFPATDL
+196 
-208 YVDADGFGTYSLGE
+208 
-222 VVYRDVDGSVTVS
+222 
-235 GGDIRLTAF
+235 
-244 GAFPAGSVVQAG
+244 
-256 DPDVFAVLVPFA
+256 
-268 ASDGFVDLDS
+268 
-278 SGNYSVGEPIY
+278 SGNQEADFNFI
-289 RDASAP
+289 
-295 LGSVSV
+295 VSLPTYV
-301 GDFRLTQGF
+301 Q
-310 GGRKTNVNPGD
+310 PGD
-321 FALLDTLIV
+321 FAVIETIRV
-330 TDGAIGPTFVP
+330 TDDVGGSINAP
-341 LLVEQVCVAMTA
+341 LNVDRVCVAKTD
-353 GSTIRASEILELR
+353 GSTVRDGDLLELR
-366 LYRENGAAAGFAGFG
+366 LYRENGAAVGFAGFG
-381 PTADDLLGRIPNPTL
+381 PNADDLLDIVPNPDLTVAAGQDL
-396 ATLGDTCFGTA
+396 CANGVQFGDIGV
-407 RQLLFSVNGINNTA
+407 LLFSVLGTGTQTA
-421 SETLY
+421 SQELY
-426 IVATFAPW
+426 IVGTFSPA
-434 AQRGDSLR
+434 AQRGDHLQ
-442 LTVEMRANDDL
+442 LIVKMFAADDL
-453 AGSGARQSSQF
+453 VGGGTSSAFINGTGDGSL
-464 TNSGSVLVIPSPN
+464 TKTSPN
-477 STVISG
+477 VTIIGG
-483 PAAGALFVIDE
+483 PAVGNVFVIDE

-660 LSSRGKAKVSVAN
+660 LSSRGKVKVSVAN
-673 VPLPGLDSIQG
+673 VPSPGLDSIQG

-712 VDDLTVDNNGG
+712 VDDLTVNNEEG
-723 TIEFLLILKPGR
+723 TIEFLLTLKPGR
-735 KPLTGSGDIMEIEFE
+735 RPLTGNGDIMEIEFE
-750 SASDVN
+750 SAPDVN

-780 DEVSGTARIKLIM
+780 NEVSGTARIKLIM

-863 LRTLRSSANF
+863 LRTLSSSANF
-873 QVLGRGLTVLMLP
+873 QVLGPGLTVLMLP

-899 LSLQVFALSGQMVF
+899 LSLQVFGLSGQMVF

-921 LRFAGVSYKGQRLAK
+921 LRFAGVSNRGQRLAK

>member
-1 MASLSKRITQKGG
+1 MGMASLSKRITQKGG

-22 LAVGASLALL
+22 LAVLAGVSLLL
-32 VALAVGMT
+32 GGIGVFMALA
-40 ASGAATGPA
+40 
-49 EATFTFGALTPI
+49 TP
-61 TPIVAASDTD
+61 P
-71 VGTPLTA
+71 
-78 FDGVAPA
+78 
-85 PVECFVD
+85 
-92 LDGSGG
+92 
-98 FTPGEPIY
+98 
-106 RQAAAACVAVVA
+106 
-118 GNVRLTPFG
+118 
-127 AFPVGSIVAGGNP
+127 
-140 DVGNATAAFLLGELY
+140 
-155 VDLDGSGSFTPGEPI
+155 
-170 YRDVDGNGAVSAG
+170 
-183 DLRLSVTTGDGDV
+183 
-196 TFLLTAFPATDL
+196 
-208 YVDADGFGTYSLGE
+208 
-222 VVYRDVDGSVTVS
+222 
-235 GGDIRLTAF
+235 
-244 GAFPAGSVVQAG
+244 
-256 DPDVFAVLVPFA
+256 
-268 ASDGFVDLDS
+268 
-278 SGNYSVGEPIY
+278 SGNQEADFNFI
-289 RDASAP
+289 
-295 LGSVSV
+295 VSLPTYV
-301 GDFRLTQGF
+301 Q
-310 GGRKTNVNPGD
+310 PGD
-321 FALLDTLIV
+321 FAVIETIRV
-330 TDGAIGPTFVP
+330 TDDVGGSINAP
-341 LLVEQVCVAMTA
+341 LNVDRVCVAKTD
-353 GSTIRASEILELR
+353 GSTVRDGDLLELR
-366 LYRENGAAAGFAGFG
+366 LYRENNAAGGFAGFG
-381 PTADDLLGRIPNPTL
+381 PNADDLLDIVPNPDLTVAAGQDL
-396 ATLGDTCFGTA
+396 CANGVQFGDIGV
-407 RQLLFSVNGINNTA
+407 LLFSVLGTGTQTA
-421 SETLY
+421 SQELY
-426 IVATFAPW
+426 IVGTFSPA
-434 AQRGDSLR
+434 AQRGDHLQ
-442 LTVEMRANDDL
+442 LIVKMFAADDL
-453 AGSGARQSSQF
+453 VGGGTSSAFINGTGDGSL
-464 TNSGSVLVIPSPN
+464 TKTSPN
-477 STVISG
+477 VTIIGG
-483 PAAGALFVIDE
+483 PAVGNVFVIDE

-660 LSSRGKAKVSVAN
+660 LSSRGKVKVSVAN
-673 VPLPGLDSIQG
+673 VPSPGLDSIQG

-712 VDDLTVDNNGG
+712 VDDLTVNNEEG
-723 TIEFLLILKPGR
+723 TIEFLLTLKPGR
-735 KPLTGSGDIMEIEFE
+735 RPLTGNGDIMEIEFE
-750 SASDVN
+750 SAPDVN

-780 DEVSGTARIKLIM
+780 NEVSGTARIKLIM
-793 GDVDGN
+793 GDVDGD
-799 GVVTRRDATLLARW
+799 GVVTHRDARLLARW
-813 RLGRAVL
+813 INNRAVL
-820 TAIQKKAA
+820 TPIQKKAA
-828 DVDHSCPATT
+828 DVDHSCPSSTDWAAL
-838 NWETL
+838 E
-843 APGGCVN
+843 PGGCVN
-850 ETDERWIKEAAAG
+850 QTDVRWIKEAAAG
-863 LRTLRSSANF
+863 LRTLSSSANF
-873 QVLGRGLTVLMLP
+873 QVLGPGLTVLMLP

-899 LSLQVFALSGQMVF
+899 LSLQIFGLSGQMVF

-921 LRFAGVSYKGQRLAK
+921 LRFAGVSNRGQRLAK

>member
-1 MASLSKRITQKGG
+1 MGMASLSKRITQKGG

-22 LAVGASLALL
+22 LAVLAGVSLLL
-32 VALAVGMT
+32 GGIGVFTALAT
-40 ASGAATGPA
+40 PPSGNQEADFNFTGPA
-49 EATFTFGALTPI
+49 QT
-61 TPIVAASDTD
+61 
-71 VGTPLTA
+71 
-78 FDGVAPA
+78 
-85 PVECFVD
+85 
-92 LDGSGG
+92 
-98 FTPGEPIY
+98 
-106 RQAAAACVAVVA
+106 
-118 GNVRLTPFG
+118 
-127 AFPVGSIVAGGNP
+127 
-140 DVGNATAAFLLGELY
+140 Y
-155 VDLDGSGSFTPGEPI
+155 V
-170 YRDVDGNGAVSAG
+170 
-183 DLRLSVTTGDGDV
+183 
-196 TFLLTAFPATDL
+196 
-208 YVDADGFGTYSLGE
+208 
-222 VVYRDVDGSVTVS
+222 
-235 GGDIRLTAF
+235 
-244 GAFPAGSVVQAG
+244 Q
-256 DPDVFAVLVPFA
+256 
-268 ASDGFVDLDS
+268 
-278 SGNYSVGEPIY
+278 
-289 RDASAP
+289 
-295 LGSVSV
+295 
-301 GDFRLTQGF
+301 
-310 GGRKTNVNPGD
+310 PGD
-321 FALLDTLIV
+321 FAVIETIDV
-330 TDGAIGPTFVP
+330 TDGVGGSINAP
-341 LLVEQVCVAMTA
+341 LNVDRVCVAKTD
-353 GSTIRASEILELR
+353 GSTVRDGDLLELR
-366 LYRENGAAAGFAGFG
+366 LYRENGVAGGFAGFG
-381 PTADDLLGRIPNPTL
+381 PNADDLLDIVPNPDLTV
-396 ATLGDTCFGTA
+396 AAGQDFCANGVQFGDIGV
-407 RQLLFSVNGINNTA
+407 LLFSVLGTGTQTA
-421 SETLY
+421 SQKLY
-426 IVATFAPW
+426 IVGTFSPA
-434 AQRGDSLR
+434 AQRGDHLQ
-442 LTVEMRANDDL
+442 LIVKMFAADDL
-453 AGSGARQSSQF
+453 VGGGTSSAFINGTGDGSL
-464 TNSGSVLVIPSPN
+464 TKTSPN
-477 STVISG
+477 VTIIGG
-483 PAAGALFVIDE
+483 PAVGNVFVIDE

-515 ENRENVLVT
+515 ENRENDLVT

-660 LSSRGKAKVSVAN
+660 LSSRGKVKVSVAN
-673 VPLPGLDSIQG
+673 VPSPGLDSIQG

-697 TAQGTYRVRGLGNYL
+697 TAQGTYRVRGLGNYI
-712 VDDLTVDNNGG
+712 VDDLTVNNEEG
-723 TIEFLLILKPGR
+723 TIEFLLTLKPGR
-735 KPLTGSGDIMEIEFE
+735 RPLTGNGDIMEIEFE
-750 SASDVN
+750 SAPDVN

-793 GDVDGN
+793 GDVDGD
-799 GVVTRRDATLLARW
+799 GVVTHRDARLLARW
-813 RLGRAVL
+813 INNRAVL
-820 TAIQKKAA
+820 TPIQKKAA
-828 DVDHSCPATT
+828 DVDHSCPSSTDWAAL
-838 NWETL
+838 E
-843 APGGCVN
+843 PGGCVN
-850 ETDERWIKEAAAG
+850 QTDVRWIKEAAAG

-886 SGGLELH
+886 SGGLELR

-921 LRFAGVSYKGQRLAK
+921 LRFAGVSNRGQRLAK